1 MTPARRNPAVGVV
14 ATTGLDLVWEDVADL
29 VDVVEVEPQTMWT
42 PRPGGGWDIAEPGF
56 RWVEACAKPTLV
68 HGIGFPVGGC
78 EPPDPGGVALTA
90 ACADR
95 LGAIHWSEHLS
106 FNRVHIDG
114 RAVDAGFLLPPAQTE
129 AGVEAAVDHVKTY
142 QRCGARQFCIETG
155 VNYLRPRTG
164 EIADGRFIA
173 TIAERADC
181 AILLD
186 LHNLISNERN
196 GRQSVVEVLS
206 ELPLERVLE
215 IHIAGGF
222 ELDGYYLDAHVGGPD
237 LELLAMLE
245 AVIPRLSSLRA
256 VVFEVVPESL
266 IMLGAK
272 GLRSVLE
279 TLHQICDRTP
289 VGSGLRRPWAQ
300 QACNIRSPRVAQRL
314 SSNQLG
320 EAEPCPD
327 GHAATREWERQL
339 AAYTARIRSEPPAAD
354 SGLALLRTLA
364 DQARLG
370 QLGLA
375 RPQLLQSLIRTYG
388 VVEAERLLWD
398 YLNMFSPKRWSTDE
412 GDQFATWCSALHVES
427 AAAATT
433 GDNSASLPTHLRR
446 SAGMSA

>member
-1 MTPARRNPAVGVV
+1 VTRVRRDTLVGVV
-14 ATTGLDLVWEDVADL
+14 ATTGLDLVWDDVADL
-29 VDVVEVEPQTMWT
+29 VDIVEVEPQTMWT
-42 PRPGGGWDIAEPGF
+42 PRPGGGWDIAEAGF
-56 RWVEACAKPTLV
+56 RWVEACAKPTLL

-78 EPPDPGGVALTA
+78 EAPDPRGVALTA

-142 QRCGARQFCIETG
+142 QRCGARLFAIETG
-155 VNYLRPRTG
+155 VNYLRPRAG
-164 EIADGRFIA
+164 EIPDGRFVA

-186 LHNLISNERN
+186 LHNLISNQRN
-196 GRQSVVEVLS
+196 GRQSVEDVLG

-245 AVIPRLSSLRA
+245 AVLPRLSSLSA

-279 TLHQICDRTP
+279 TLHRICDRTP
-289 VGSGLRRPWAQ
+289 VGEGLRGPAAQ
-300 QACNIRSPRVAQRL
+300 QTCNVRSAGVFQRL
-314 SSNQLG
+314 SPNQLG

-327 GHAATREWERQL
+327 GHAASREWERQL
-339 AAYTARIRSEPPAAD
+339 AAYTARIRSKPPVAD
-354 SGLALLRTLA
+354 PGLALLRTLA

-388 VVEAERLLWD
+388 VAEAESLLWD
-398 YLNMFSPKRWSTDE
+398 YLNTFSPKRWSTDE
-412 GDQFATWCSALHVES
+412 GDQFAAWFSAL
-427 AAAATT
+427 T
-433 GDNSASLPTHLRR
+433 GPGAWP
-446 SAGMSA
+446 

>member
-1 MTPARRNPAVGVV
+1 MTRARRDPAVGVV
-14 ATTGLDLVWEDVADL
+14 ATTGLDLLWEDVADL
-29 VDVVEVEPQTMWT
+29 VDVIEVEPQTMWM

-78 EPPDPGGVALTA
+78 EPPDPRGVALIA

-114 RAVDAGFLLPPAQTE
+114 RPVDAGFLLPPAQTE
-129 AGVEAAVDHVKTY
+129 AGIEAAVDHVK
-142 QRCGARQFCIETG
+142 TG

-164 EIADGRFIA
+164 EIPDGRFIA

-186 LHNLISNERN
+186 LHNLISNQRN
-196 GRQSVVEVLS
+196 GRQSVEELLG

-237 LELLAMLE
+237 LELLGMLE
-245 AVIPRLSSLRA
+245 AVLPRLSSLSA

-279 TLHQICDRTP
+279 TLHRICDRTP
-289 VGSGLRRPWAQ
+289 VGEGLRRPAAQ
-300 QACNIRSPRVAQRL
+300 QTCNIGSPRVAQRL
-314 SSNQLG
+314 SPNQPG
-320 EAEPCPD
+320 EAEPCPE
-327 GHAATREWERQL
+327 GRAATREWERQL
-339 AAYTARIRSEPPAAD
+339 AAYTARIRSAPTAAD
-354 SGLALLRTLA
+354 PGFVLLRTLA

-388 VVEAERLLWD
+388 VVETERLLWD
-398 YLNMFSPKRWSTDE
+398 YLNTFSPKRWSTDE
-412 GDQFATWCSALHVES
+412 GDQFADWFSALTGPS
-427 AAAATT
+427 YCITPPIDAGLPAKTT
-433 GDNSASLPTHLRR
+433 SGHRCAFG
-446 SAGMSA
+446 AGSG